1 LSQGTLSTLLVVS
14 DVRNVEGVSQAGIRK
29 PEYSE
34 MDAESADKQGEGYEG
49 YEESTNWGVIA
60 NQTKGTMISTGAQ
73 C

>member
-1 LSQGTLSTLLVVS
+1 
-14 DVRNVEGVSQAGIRK
+14 
-29 PEYSE
+29 